1 MVIVSLN
8 QLDMTQEEL
17 RLLEERLR
25 QIPLEELNEITI
37 QKIRASECMTGYL
50 DTFVRPNRKTN
61 TIDVIPLEELH
72 SSDIGQKA
80 LAKKYNVHRE
90 DIAKY
95 RKKNGIKNC
104 IQYPLTLVERVPL
117 HELLDS
123 YISGPELASKY
134 NVNRGTIT
142 EWRKERG
149 VRYTGKKRK

>member
-1 MVIVSLN
+1 MVIVLLN
-8 QLDMTQEEL
+8 QLDMTYEEL
-17 RLLEERLR
+17 LKDR
-25 QIPLEELNEITI
+25 QEQLDYWNQFTI
-37 QKIRASECMTGYL
+37 QKISASEWMTEYL
-50 DTFVRPNRKTN
+50 DTIVRPNRKTN

-72 SSDIGQKA
+72 SSNIGQKA

-95 RKKNGIKNC
+95 RKKHGIKNC
-104 IQYPLTLVERVPL
+104 VQYPLTLVERVPL
-117 HELLDS
+117 QELLDP
-123 YISGPELASKY
+123 YISGPELATKY